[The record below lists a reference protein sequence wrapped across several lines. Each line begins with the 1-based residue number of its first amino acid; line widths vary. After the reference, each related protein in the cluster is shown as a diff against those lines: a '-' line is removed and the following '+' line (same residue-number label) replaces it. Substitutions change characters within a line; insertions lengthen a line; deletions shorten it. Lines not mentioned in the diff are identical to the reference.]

1 MKVFLTYLYGRKG
14 DSDNFEDIFLW
25 TIWTD
30 AIFLQLLWPGDLSEA
45 EINKSNVYEHD
56 SCTVNE
62 KRKKISTKKKCIVY
76 KLFSISFQFIWR
88 VLPSGSSWNVSRVVS
103 DSLLPHEPAV
113 GCLLSAGARSRLS
126 TQQLPLFHSLS
137 LGSLPDASNAHTS
150 AVLGPAHYRAVR
162 HGRSHV
168 DRTHC
173 PRGSD
178 PLDYIF
184 LVGTWMTEGSGD

>member
-1 MKVFLTYLYGRKG
+1 MTWRFIGSRK
-14 DSDNFEDIFLW
+14 
-25 TIWTD
+25 
-30 AIFLQLLWPGDLSEA
+30 
-45 EINKSNVYEHD
+45 NKSNDHEHD
-56 SCTVNE
+56 SCTVYGT
-62 KRKKISTKKKCIVY
+62 RKKISTKKKCIVY

-103 DSLLPHEPAV
+103 DSLLPHGPAV

-137 LGSLPDASNAHTS
+137 LSLRFLPDSSNAYTS
-150 AVLGPAHYRAVR
+150 AVLGPARYSAVR